1 MQYPALAPDTLFLLR
16 ALQKWQ
22 LVLFLFLYHVIRN
35 FTQQS
40 MQSYFESLTIY
51 LYFVAQGDV

>member
-22 LVLFLFLYHVIRN
+22 LVLLLFLYHVIRN
-35 FTQQS
+35 FPQQS
-40 MQSYFESLTIY
+40 MKSYFESLTIY
-51 LYFVAQGDV
+51 FFFVAQGDM

>member
-22 LVLFLFLYHVIRN
+22 LVLLLFLYHVIHN